1 MLNGWPVELSMQFGN
16 RIACWKFL
24 LISQQEYSS
33 FFFFF
38 FCRIFSLFSHQPFTS
53 PPSHLLILLFK
64 WKKVASSRLF
74 LFPFSS
80 ALLLFYVLAIYSH
93 LTTTHVSMLFIF
105 QISVWSQQ
113 KIGFNL
119 QIHASVFNIIVM

>member
-1 MLNGWPVELSMQFGN
+1 MTGRTVHAVWQSN
-16 RIACWKFL
+16 RLLEIPADFSTRIFL
-24 LISQQEYSS
+24 I

-38 FCRIFSLFSHQPFTS
+38 FAEYFPYFRINLFPLL
-53 PPSHLLILLFK
+53 LLISWFYYSNERRWLQVVCFYFRS
-64 WKKVASSRLF
+64 VQRSMY
-74 LFPFSS
+74 
-80 ALLLFYVLAIYSH
+80 LLFYIQIIYSH

-119 QIHASVFNIIVM
+119 QIHASVFNVTVM